1 MSITATQV
9 LEVYQKSFVNGDAMP
24 LKVITTDNFEFVMT
38 DGTSMSKEE
47 TLNWV
52 SNTKFRIDDFNT
64 LYENNEVLVG
74 LHSVSEPDHSLSQVM
89 VFAKLR
95 IERSLSGECTALSQG
110 FSLPLISDQQ

>member
-9 LEVYQKSFVNGDAMP
+9 LEVYQKSFVNGDAKP
-24 LKVITTDNFEFVMT
+24 LKVITTDDFEFVMT
-38 DGTSMSKEE
+38 DGTSMSKVE

-89 VFAKLR
+89 FFAQMKDR
-95 IERSLSGECTALSQG
+95 K
-110 FSLPLISDQQ
+110 ISFWRVHRAFPRV